1 MLISDW
7 SSDVCSSDLSQGI
20 SFQLGKVRVRKLH
33 GRPQSGRS
41 GSDRVRGDTVGRDTS
56 HRKGEDVSDSRIARC
71 AVLGIF
77 TVGLCSVPGALL
89 ALIHETATTKI
100 GRAHVCTPVTN
111 AHIIYPLL
119 LETKKRN
126 YYI

>member
-20 SFQLGKVRVRKLH
+20 IFQHGKVRVRKLH

-56 HRKGEDVSDSRIARC
+56 HRKGEDVSVSRIARRSEERR
-71 AVLGIF
+71 
-77 TVGLCSVPGALL
+77 VGEECVSRCSSRW
-89 ALIHETATTKI
+89 TTCHYKKK
-100 GRAHVCTPVTN
+100 TMS
-111 AHIIYPLL
+111 
-119 LETKKRN
+119 LEN
-126 YYI
+126 IPFS

>member
-20 SFQLGKVRVRKLH
+20 IFQLGKVRVRKLH

-56 HRKGEDVSDSRIARC
+56 HRKGEDVSVSTIARC

-77 TVGLCSVPGALL
+77 TVGLCSVPGALI
-89 ALIHETATTKI
+89 ALIPETATTI
-100 GRAHVCTPVTN
+100 PPAVPLRFTPAPDFLSHNT
-111 AHIIYPLL
+111 P
-119 LETKKRN
+119 
-126 YYI
+126 